1 MTTIDKCNV
10 FNIAVKGDFDDC
22 QALVKKIFKKIVKEN
37 L

>member
-22 QALVKKIFKKIVKEN
+22 QALVKKFFKK
-37 L
+37 